1 MYNSGVSRHPF
12 VSRETERSRTMLKEL
27 LYQAVD
33 WVAMVH
39 DKIGRLNDHFE
50 GTLSDKQLH
59 FLVIGILGLLL
70 VFMLHPIFLHLTK
83 TNHVMIITWIY
94 VFTLILV
101 ITFAVEIG
109 QRLTKTGEM
118 EFADIVFGV
127 GGFIVMFAVF
137 ALIRAG
143 VMWIIRQSRKR
154 KAAATT

>member
-1 MYNSGVSRHPF
+1 
-12 VSRETERSRTMLKEL
+12 MLKEL

>member
-1 MYNSGVSRHPF
+1 
-12 VSRETERSRTMLKEL
+12 MLKEL

-33 WVAMVH
+33 WVAMIH
-39 DKIGRLNDHFE
+39 HKISRLNDHFE

-70 VFMLHPIFLHLTK
+70 VFMLHPIFLHLSK

>member
-1 MYNSGVSRHPF
+1 
-12 VSRETERSRTMLKEL
+12 MLKEL

-39 DKIGRLNDHFE
+39 DKIAKWNDHFE

-59 FLVIGILGLLL
+59 FLVIGVLGLLL
-70 VFMLHPIFLHLTK
+70 IFLIHPLFRHLAK
-83 TNHVMIITWIY
+83 TNHVMIISWIY

-109 QRLTKTGEM
+109 QRLSGTGDM
-118 EFADIVFGV
+118 EFADIVFGI

-137 ALIRAG
+137 AVIRAIVIGIARLIRRRRAA
-143 VMWIIRQSRKR
+143 
-154 KAAATT
+154 KASTD